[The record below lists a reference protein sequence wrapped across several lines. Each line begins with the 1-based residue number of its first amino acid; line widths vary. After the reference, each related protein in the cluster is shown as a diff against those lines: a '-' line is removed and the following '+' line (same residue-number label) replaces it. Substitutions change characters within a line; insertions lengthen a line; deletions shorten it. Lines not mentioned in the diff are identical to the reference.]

1 MTTKGGVA
9 PGPAKAVGS
18 RARCEA
24 CLHFRKGH
32 IDFRDNFG
40 ELCASSS
47 RLWRLMAMAAGSA
60 PSRLPRP
67 GPGRPTCR
75 CARAFSSMY
84 SGIPGEEEERG
95 GARERERGRARG
107 SEGARGSEREWERG
121 ERRRRREERDGPPLP
136 AAAPRAR
143 ARAERGRQP
152 SRYSSPRPDVTPPRG
167 DDMAAG
173 NL

>member
-67 GPGRPTCR
+67 EPGRPTCR

-95 GARERERGRARG
+95 GARERERE
-107 SEGARGSEREWERG
+107 SERERGSEREREGMGARRKAQAEGG
-121 ERRRRREERDGPPLP
+121 ERRAAPPRRGAASAGAGGARAPALALLLP
-136 AAAPRAR
+136 APRRDAT
-143 ARAERGRQP
+143 
-152 SRYSSPRPDVTPPRG
+152 PR
-167 DDMAAG
+167 
-173 NL
+173 

>member
-1 MTTKGGVA
+1 VTTKGGVA

-95 GARERERGRARG
+95 GARERERERE
-107 SEGARGSEREWERG
+107 SERERGSEREREGMGARRKAQAEGG
-121 ERRRRREERDGPPLP
+121 ERRAAPPRRGAASAGAGGARAPALALLLP
-136 AAAPRAR
+136 APRRDAT
-143 ARAERGRQP
+143 
-152 SRYSSPRPDVTPPRG
+152 PR
-167 DDMAAG
+167 
-173 NL
+173 

>member
-67 GPGRPTCR
+67 GPGCSTCR

-95 GARERERGRARG
+95 GARERERE
-107 SEGARGSEREWERG
+107 SERERGSEREREGMGARRKAQAEGG
-121 ERRRRREERDGPPLP
+121 ERRAAPPRRGAASAGAGGARAPALALLLP
-136 AAAPRAR
+136 APRRDAT
-143 ARAERGRQP
+143 
-152 SRYSSPRPDVTPPRG
+152 PR
-167 DDMAAG
+167 
-173 NL
+173 